1 MVIFHEQP
9 GALLA
14 RGVCRHFLDS
24 GLAPVMEFV
33 PAPGLRVD
41 VIALDAQ
48 GLVTIVECKAS
59 PADFRADTKWQGYLE
74 WCDRFFFAVDA
85 AFPQAVLPESE
96 GIIVADAFGAEVLRP
111 PAHRSLPA
119 ARRKALTLRLARKA
133 AERLRGLLD
142 PGSPVSAR
150 MEP

>member
-1 MVIFHEQP
+1 MTAFVEQP

-14 RGVCRHFLDS
+14 RGVCRHFLDT

-59 PADFRADTKWQGYLE
+59 LADFRADAKWTGYLD

-85 AFPQAVLPESE
+85 GFPQEVLPEGE
-96 GIIVADAFGAEVLRP
+96 GIIMADAYGAEVLRQAAP
-111 PAHRSLPA
+111 RSLAP
-119 ARRKALTLRLARKA
+119 ARRRALTLRLARKA

-142 PGSPVSAR
+142 PGAPLTALP
-150 MEP
+150 EP